1 MAWCGAWRF
10 AAVIG
15 GIERIVVSL
24 DAVSDIHAAIAAAA
38 RLAVRWNAAFHG
50 VFVEDEDLLRLAGL
64 PFARQVSLG
73 AGAEALTA
81 AQAARQLRA
90 FAETARRELAAAAR
104 RHDLR
109 WSFEIVHGAA
119 AVTTAAGDFIVACA
133 ASRPIGAHF
142 RIDTQPR
149 RAVAPG
155 SGSLLLMHPVR
166 AGRTVVTVLHDREP
180 ASGRVLEAAAQ
191 FAEAADAS
199 LVVVC
204 ASKLA
209 RDKRF
214 EAWVGERLA
223 AYSVHPRIESASGD
237 PAALQRHIL
246 GLDCG
251 LLALAEDADPVDR
264 DRRRE
269 IATRT
274 GCDILVMR

>member
-1 MAWCGAWRF
+1 
-10 AAVIG
+10 VIG
-15 GIERIVVSL
+15 EIERIVVSL
-24 DAVSDIHAAIAAAA
+24 DAVSEIHAAIAAAA
-38 RLAVRWNAAFHG
+38 RLAVRWNAALHG

-109 WSFEIVHGAA
+109 WSFEILHGAA
-119 AVTTAAGDFIVACA
+119 AADTVTTAAGDFVVACA

-142 RIDTQPR
+142 RIDTRWR

-155 SGSLLLMHPVR
+155 SGSLLLMHPAR

-180 ASGRVLEAAAQ
+180 ASARVLDAAAQ
-191 FAEAADAS
+191 FAEAAAANL
-199 LVVVC
+199 LVIC
-204 ASKLA
+204 ATKLA
-209 RDKRF
+209 DDKLF
-214 EAWVGERLA
+214 EAWVGERLT
-223 AYSVHPRIESASGD
+223 AYSVHPRIESASDD
-237 PAALQRHIL
+237 PATLQRHIL

-251 LLALAEDADPVDR
+251 LLALAEDAEPVDP

-269 IATRT
+269 IATKT

>member
-1 MAWCGAWRF
+1 VTGE
-10 AAVIG
+10 
-15 GIERIVVSL
+15 IERIVVSL
-24 DAVSDIHAAIAAAA
+24 DAVSEISAAIEAAA
-38 RLAVRWNAAFHG
+38 RLAVRWNAALHG

-90 FAETARRELAAAAR
+90 FAETARRELVAAAH

-109 WSFEIVHGAA
+109 WSFEIVHGTAA
-119 AVTTAAGDFIVACA
+119 SDTVATAAGDFIVACA
-133 ASRPIGAHF
+133 VSRPIGAHF
-142 RIDTQPR
+142 RIDTRWR

-155 SGSLLLMHPVR
+155 SGSLLLRHPAR
-166 AGRTVVTVLHDREP
+166 AGRTVVTVLYDREP

-209 RDKRF
+209 RDKLF

-223 AYSVHPRIESASGD
+223 AYSVHPRIESAPGD
-237 PAALQRHIL
+237 PGALQRHIL

-251 LLALAEDADPVDR
+251 LLALAEDAEPADP

>member
-1 MAWCGAWRF
+1 MAQPDFYFNPFDPDFRANPYPHF
-10 AAVIG
+10 PA
-15 GIERIVVSL
+15 
-24 DAVSDIHAAIAAAA
+24 
-38 RLAVRWNAAFHG
+38 
-50 VFVEDEDLLRLAGL
+50 LLKG
-64 PFARQVSLG
+64 PP
-73 AGAEALTA
+73 
-81 AQAARQLRA
+81 RQLNL
-90 FAETARRELAAAAR
+90 FMPTTLIARY
-104 RHDLR
+104 D
-109 WSFEIVHGAA
+109 
-119 AVTTAAGDFIVACA
+119 D
-133 ASRPIGAHF
+133 
-142 RIDTQPR
+142 
-149 RAVAPG
+149 
-155 SGSLLLMHPVR
+155 
-166 AGRTVVTVLHDREP
+166 VVTVLHDREP

-223 AYSVHPRIESASGD
+223 AYSVHPRIESAPGD

-251 LLALAEDADPVDR
+251 LLALAEDAEPADP

-269 IATRT
+269 IATGT

>member
-1 MAWCGAWRF
+1 VTGE
-10 AAVIG
+10 
-15 GIERIVVSL
+15 IERIVVSL
-24 DAVSDIHAAIAAAA
+24 DAVSEIHAAIEAAA
-38 RLAVRWNAAFHG
+38 RLAVRWNAALHG
-50 VFVEDEDLLRLAGL
+50 VFIEDEDLLRLAGL

-81 AQAARQLRA
+81 AQTARQLRA

-109 WSFEIVHGAA
+109 WSFEMVSGTAPA
-119 AVTTAAGDFIVACA
+119 DTVTTAAGDFIVACA

-142 RIDTQPR
+142 RIDTQWR
-149 RAVAPG
+149 RAVASG
-155 SGSLLLMHPVR
+155 SGSLLLMRPAR
-166 AGRTVVTVLHDREP
+166 AGGTVVTVLHDREP
-180 ASGRVLEAAAQ
+180 ASARVLEAAAQ
-191 FAEAADAS
+191 FAEAGSAS
-199 LVVVC
+199 VVVIC
-204 ASKLA
+204 APALADDKL
-209 RDKRF
+209 F

-223 AYSVHPRIESASGD
+223 AYSVRARIEPAPGD
-237 PAALQRHIL
+237 PAALQRHIV

-251 LLALAEDADPVDR
+251 LLALAADAEPADP

>member
-1 MAWCGAWRF
+1 VTGE
-10 AAVIG
+10 
-15 GIERIVVSL
+15 IERIVVSL
-24 DAVSDIHAAIAAAA
+24 DAVSEISAAIEAAA
-38 RLAVRWNAAFHG
+38 RLAVRWNAALHG

-109 WSFEIVHGAA
+109 WSFEIAHGAA
-119 AVTTAAGDFIVACA
+119 AADTVTTAAGDFVVACT

-142 RIDTQPR
+142 RVDTQR
-149 RAVAPG
+149 WRAVAAG
-155 SGSLLLMHPVR
+155 SGSLLLTHPAR
-166 AGRTVVTVLHDREP
+166 AGGTVVTVLYDREP

-204 ASKLA
+204 ATKLA
-209 RDKRF
+209 DDKLF

-223 AYSVHPRIESASGD
+223 AYAVRARIEPAPGD

-251 LLALAEDADPVDR
+251 LLALAVDAEPADP

-269 IATRT
+269 IAART

>member
-1 MAWCGAWRF
+1 VTGE
-10 AAVIG
+10 
-15 GIERIVVSL
+15 IERIVVSL
-24 DAVSDIHAAIAAAA
+24 DAVSEISAAIEAAA
-38 RLAVRWNAAFHG
+38 RLAVRWNAALHG

-73 AGAEALTA
+73 AGAEALTP

-90 FAETARRELAAAAR
+90 SAATARRELAAAAR

-109 WSFEIVHGAA
+109 WSFEIAHGAA
-119 AVTTAAGDFIVACA
+119 AADTVTTAAGDFVVACT

-142 RIDTQPR
+142 RVDTQR
-149 RAVAPG
+149 WRAVAAG
-155 SGSLLLMHPVR
+155 SGSLLLTHPAR
-166 AGRTVVTVLHDREP
+166 AGGTVVTVLYDREP

-191 FAEAADAS
+191 FAEAAEAS
-199 LVVVC
+199 LVVIC
-204 ASKLA
+204 ATKLA
-209 RDKRF
+209 DDKLF

-223 AYSVHPRIESASGD
+223 AYAVRARIEPAPGD

-251 LLALAEDADPVDR
+251 LLALAVDAEPADP

-269 IATRT
+269 IAART